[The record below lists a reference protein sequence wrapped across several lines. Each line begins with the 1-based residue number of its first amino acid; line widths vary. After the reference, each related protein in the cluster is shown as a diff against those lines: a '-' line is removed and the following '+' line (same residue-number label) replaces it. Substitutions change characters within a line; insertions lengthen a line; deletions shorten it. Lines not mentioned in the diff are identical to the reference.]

1 MTKLPR
7 SMLAITV
14 CLLTLPVRA
23 ADLEPVPFQQFEL
36 NNGLDVIVSED
47 RTVPLVAV
55 VVLYHVG
62 SRHETSGQSGFAHL
76 FEHLMFQGSEN
87 FQGEYFEPLRE
98 VGASNVG
105 GFTTKD
111 FTAYHQIVPTTGIET
126 ALWMESDRMGHLT
139 GAITQEL
146 LDEQRSVVRN
156 EKLGAD
162 GAPLGTLEAR
172 AMRAL
177 VPASHPY
184 SWGTLGSMRDLDAAN
199 LDQVRSWFDGYYGA
213 ANASIVI
220 VGDVTA
226 DSARA
231 LVERYFGDIRPGPP
245 IASLDTW
252 VASPGRTVRDHSF
265 DHVQHPVIA
274 RWWIVPAWAS
284 PESTLFE
291 LARETLAEGKN
302 SRLNAELIERRKLA
316 TRVEVTLRGRE
327 LLSEFRLQVTAA
339 PGVEADELSAAI
351 DGTLAAFYAEG
362 PTPQELER
370 AKASLGVAIVNGRED
385 LFERSLELAQGQVLA
400 RDPARVSKRHNWAQS
415 ATAGDVREAVQRWLD
430 APHYQL
436 TATPFPSYQPAGT
449 GVDRSSLPTVRPR
462 TEPSFPAPQTFTLA
476 NGIEVVLVERPAV
489 PLFRIGA
496 QFGGGAASEG
506 QESPG
511 IAGFTLDMLD
521 EGSDAMSAADI
532 VDAIGQLGGTLAT
545 AVNDDAVSIDLTVL
559 SGNTEPAVALF
570 ADMIRNPSFR
580 EDDIDRVR
588 GLRLGQLTVAKA
600 DQIESLRY
608 YLPVVFYGRDHPY
621 GRKLLGLG
629 TVQAIESVEREQ
641 LVSYH
646 AQWITPTNTT
656 LFVLGDTTRD
666 HLEPLLE
673 DAFGSWKT
681 TGVAGTLANARIP
694 PAAPR
699 VVLVDMPHAPQTV
712 IVAGRVLGDLARDE
726 GAPLFVFN
734 DLIGGQFV
742 SRLNLNLREDKGWSY
757 GCISMTMPARD
768 SSLWFAFTAV
778 QADKSLPSIEEIVKE
793 FEEAVTT
800 RPITATEVS
809 TSTDTWSAQVL
820 FRLQNS
826 RNLLDDLLENRRLG
840 RDDRYNQRFADRIAS
855 LTLEQVQNVAASVL
869 AGDELSW
876 LIVGDLQS
884 IETGIRELD
893 LGPIEV
899 WPSLEH
905 GLQTSVPLPK

>member
-1 MTKLPR
+1 MTKLAP

-14 CLLTLPVRA
+14 FLLAPPVCA

-36 NNGLDVIVSED
+36 NNGLKVIVSED

-62 SRHETSGQSGFAHL
+62 SRHEESGQSGFAHL

-98 VGASNVG
+98 VGASNVN

-111 FTAYHQIVPTTGIET
+111 FTAYHQIVPTSGLET

-146 LDEQRSVVRN
+146 LDEQRGVVRN
-156 EKLGAD
+156 EKLGVD
-162 GAPLGTLEAR
+162 SAPLGTLEGR

-184 SWGTLGSMRDLDAAN
+184 SWGTLGSMRDLAAAD
-199 LDQVRSWFDGYYGA
+199 LDQVHSWFNRYYGA

-226 DSARA
+226 ENARA
-231 LVERYFGDIRPGPP
+231 LVEKYFGDIRPGPP
-245 IASLDTW
+245 IASLGAW
-252 VASPGRTVRDHSF
+252 IASPERTIRDHAF
-265 DHVQHPVIA
+265 DHVQQPVIA

-284 PESTLFE
+284 QESALFE
-291 LARETLAEGKN
+291 LAREILAQGKN

-316 TRVEVTLRGRE
+316 TSAEVTHRGRE

-339 PGVEADELSAAI
+339 PGVEADELSAAL
-351 DGTLAAFYAEG
+351 DETLAAFFADG
-362 PTPQELER
+362 PTPRELER
-370 AKASLGVAIVNGRED
+370 AKARLGVAIVNGRED
-385 LFERSLELAQGQVLA
+385 LLDRSLELAQGQVLA

-415 ATAGDVREAVQRWLD
+415 ATVGDIREVVQRWLD

-436 TATPFPSYQPAGT
+436 TATPFPSYQASGT
-449 GVDRSSLPTVRPR
+449 GVDRSSLPAVRPT
-462 TEPSFPAPQTFTLA
+462 TELDFPAPQTFTLT

-496 QFGGGAASEG
+496 QFDGGAASG
-506 QESPG
+506 GPESPG
-511 IAGFTLDMLD
+511 LAGFTLDMLD
-521 EGSDAMSAADI
+521 EGSDVMSAEDI
-532 VDAIGQLGGTLAT
+532 ADAIGQLGGTLAT
-545 AVNDDAVSIDLTVL
+545 AVNDDAVSVDLTVL

-570 ADMIRNPSFR
+570 ADMVRNPSFR
-580 EDDIDRVR
+580 EDDIARVR
-588 GLRLGQLTVAKA
+588 GLRLGQLAVAKA

-621 GRKLLGLG
+621 GQKLLGLG
-629 TVQAIESVEREQ
+629 TAGAIESIEREQ

-646 AQWITPTNTT
+646 AQWITPTNVT
-656 LFVLGDTTRD
+656 LFVVGDASRD
-666 HLEPLLE
+666 GVEPLLE
-673 DAFGSWKT
+673 DAFGSWNA
-681 TGVAGTLANARIP
+681 TGVASTHSDARTP
-694 PAAPR
+694 PTAPG
-699 VVLVDMPHAPQTV
+699 VVLVDMPHASQTV
-712 IVAGRVLGDLARDE
+712 IVAGRVLGDLPIE
-726 GAPLFVFN
+726 EHPSLFVFN
-734 DLIGGQFV
+734 DLISGQFM
-742 SRLNLNLREDKGWSY
+742 SRLNLNLREEKGWSY
-757 GCISMTMPARD
+757 GCRSMVMPARG
-768 SSLWFAFTAV
+768 SSLWFVFTAV
-778 QADKSLPSIEEIVKE
+778 QSDKSVQSIEEIVKE
-793 FEEAVTT
+793 LGEALTT
-800 RPITATEVS
+800 RPITGAEVATS
-809 TSTDTWSAQVL
+809 RDTWSAQVL
-820 FRLQNS
+820 SRLQNS

-840 RDDRYNQRFADRIAS
+840 RDDRYNQWFADRIGT
-855 LTLEQVQNVAASVL
+855 LTREQVQGTAARVL
-869 AGDELSW
+869 ARNELSW

-884 IETGIRELD
+884 IETEIRELD

-905 GLQTSVPLPK
+905 GLQN